1 MFVVSLA
8 LILTFIPSAQAA
20 VVTKEGVFKLSQTV
34 VNSLSAYT
42 LEVERANLVAQVKY
56 FLTLDNG
63 ENWVLLIAG
72 LSVPN
77 NNSRVKVTGTQTVFV
92 DQAKEITFNAIT
104 VSQIEVVQEGTNDN
118 SSNNNNQNIGQ
129 AYSGEAQPGEGQGLI
144 KKRFRIKQYILA
156 KLIHQFKDVIK
167 DAWYAP
173 YVNLLAL
180 REVIGGYGDGRF
192 GPGDMATRGQLV
204 KIVLKTARIT
214 LNDSATNPFPDVE
227 GDNPFLSYILTAYQ
241 HGWISGYANG
251 NFGPNDPVTRGQA
264 AKIIVNVFGMTLVN
278 PMTPTFTDVPKD
290 NPFYRFV
297 ETLAFHEIVQGRE
310 DGQFGVNDKIIRA
323 EIAKVV
329 TLASGHAATS
339 ALKDD
344 LEQY

>member
-1 MFVVSLA
+1 MAAHAAHGRKGEDFGVLNARASGRVVDVAVDRFV
-8 LILTFIPSAQAA
+8 
-20 VVTKEGVFKLSQTV
+20 
-34 VNSLSAYT
+34 
-42 LEVERANLVAQVKY
+42 
-56 FLTLDNG
+56 
-63 ENWVLLIAG
+63 
-72 LSVPN
+72 
-77 NNSRVKVTGTQTVFV
+77 
-92 DQAKEITFNAIT
+92 
-104 VSQIEVVQEGTNDN
+104 
-118 SSNNNNQNIGQ
+118 
-129 AYSGEAQPGEGQGLI
+129 
-144 KKRFRIKQYILA
+144 
-156 KLIHQFKDVIK
+156 
-167 DAWYAP
+167 
-173 YVNLLAL
+173 
-180 REVIGGYGDGRF
+180 GR
-192 GPGDMATRGQLV
+192 
-204 KIVLKTARIT
+204 
-214 LNDSATNPFPDVE
+214 
-227 GDNPFLSYILTAYQ
+227 
-241 HGWISGYANG
+241 GYANG